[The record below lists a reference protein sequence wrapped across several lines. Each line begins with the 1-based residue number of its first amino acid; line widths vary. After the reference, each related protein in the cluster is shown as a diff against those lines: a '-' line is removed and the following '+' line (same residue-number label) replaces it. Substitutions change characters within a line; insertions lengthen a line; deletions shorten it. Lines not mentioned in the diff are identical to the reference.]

1 MGFGLAIG
9 LVIDF
14 GGLIGQGET
23 APGMGD
29 SSSDG
34 GGGGA
39 WESLADSVGGIVDER
54 RMIQVPLRN
63 IPRAIKVLRSTPL
76 LLPSLAMAA
85 TAEKVGDKPFYRH
98 IALYIGPVLSLGFF
112 YGTAG
117 ICFGGFGCFAG
128 GGGLKFGNFGIGVLF
143 PILKMW

>member
-9 LVIDF
+9 LVIDL
-14 GGLIGQGET
+14 GGIIGQGET
-23 APGMGD
+23 APGVGD

-34 GGGGA
+34 GGGSA
-39 WESLADSVGGIVDER
+39 LDSLADSIGGIVDER

-63 IPRAIKVLRSTPL
+63 IPRALRVLRSTPL
-76 LLPSLAMAA
+76 LIPSLAMAA
-85 TAEKVGDKPFYRH
+85 TTEAAGDKPFYRH
-98 IALYIGPVLSLGFF
+98 FALYIGPILSLGFL

-117 ICFGGFGCFAG
+117 ICLGGFGCFAG

-143 PILKMW
+143 PIHKMW

>member
-9 LVIDF
+9 LVINL
-14 GGLIGQGET
+14 GGIIGQGET
-23 APGMGD
+23 APGVGD

-34 GGGGA
+34 GGGNA
-39 WESLADSVGGIVDER
+39 LESLADSIGGIVDER

-85 TAEKVGDKPFYRH
+85 LQRRSGISRSTDTSLS
-98 IALYIGPVLSLGFF
+98 ISALF
-112 YGTAG
+112 
-117 ICFGGFGCFAG
+117 
-128 GGGLKFGNFGIGVLF
+128 
-143 PILKMW
+143 